1 MFTQDFID
9 TLAVAVAEQV
19 IARLDAQGGMP
30 QKRLF
35 TVPEAAEYLGR
46 TPKAIEH
53 LIARGTIQVTKL
65 DGKRQIDK
73 STLDR
78 LIADHTFYEC

>member
-1 MFTQDFID
+1 MFTQEFID
-9 TLAVAVAEQV
+9 ALAGAVAQQV
-19 IARLDAQGGMP
+19 ISQLAAQGKMR

-46 TPKAIEH
+46 TPKAVEH
-53 LIARGTIQVTKL
+53 LISRGTIQVTKI

-73 STLDR
+73 SALDK
-78 LIADHTFYEC
+78 IIDDHTYYEC